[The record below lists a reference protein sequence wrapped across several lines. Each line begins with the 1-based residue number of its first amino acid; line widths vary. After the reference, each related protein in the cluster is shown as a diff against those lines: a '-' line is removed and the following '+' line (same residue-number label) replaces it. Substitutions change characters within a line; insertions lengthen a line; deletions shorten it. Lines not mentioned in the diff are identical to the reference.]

1 MYNKTKKDYF
11 FAGVEMKKMSK
22 KSIAATVFII
32 IIVVAIYLLSYEFV
46 SIGIFGY
53 FLSKIKGVMIT
64 VFTAYTVLVGVVI
77 FFESKDPAKTM
88 AWLLVLVVL
97 PFVGF
102 VFYIMFGQ
110 SYRRKKIFSKKKR
123 IGSKHLENTV
133 NLQKEMIEDYPMTG
147 ELDSPVNQ
155 KLARLLLNNSDAV
168 FTVNNSTEIYS
179 NGRETYSAIIRAL
192 RNAEKQ
198 IHLEYFIIKDDKIG
212 NIIRKILIEKASEGL
227 EVRLIYDSVGCWRL
241 SKNYLESLK
250 KSGAEVMEFFPVIF
264 PVLSREL
271 NYRNHRKIVVV
282 DGKVGFVG
290 GMNIGDEYLGN
301 DPRLGYWSDTHM
313 RIEGEGVYLLQ
324 NIFLKDWEFV
334 SGQYLEGI
342 DYYPKIDYRGN
353 ELLQISSSG
362 PDSDWE
368 SIQQAYFTMIT
379 AAKSRIWIMTPYL
392 VPDKSL
398 GVALKTAA
406 LSGLDVRII
415 MPSKPD
421 HFTVYWASRGNVE
434 DLLEAG
440 VKIYTYEK
448 GFMHSKVFIVD
459 DTVASVGTANLDIRS
474 LEINFEVNAF
484 IYDRKTVKKLERD
497 FQGDIGES
505 KEIQLEEHRKRG
517 LGVKFLE
524 AYGRLLSP
532 LL

>member
-1 MYNKTKKDYF
+1 LAGEGMNKL
-11 FAGVEMKKMSK
+11 SK
-22 KSIAATVFII
+22 KIIAVTTFVIL
-32 IIVVAIYLLSYEFV
+32 IVVAISLLSYQFI

-53 FLSKIKGVMIT
+53 ILSKAKGLFMT
-64 VFTAYTVLVGVVI
+64 VFTVYTALVGIVI

-110 SYRRKKIFSKKKR
+110 SYRRRRIFAKKKR
-123 IGSKHLENTV
+123 AGSKHLENTA
-133 NLQKEMIEDYPMTG
+133 NLQKEMIMDYPMTG
-147 ELDSPVNQ
+147 DLDSPVNQ
-155 KLARLLLNNSDAV
+155 RLARLLLNNSNAI
-168 FTVNNSTEIYS
+168 FTVNNETEIYS
-179 NGRETYSAIIRAL
+179 DGREAYSSIIRAL
-192 RNAEKQ
+192 RDANEQ
-198 IHLEYFIIKDDKIG
+198 IHLEYFIIKDDEIG
-212 NIIRKILIEKASEGL
+212 NIMRKILVEKALAGV

-241 SKNYLESLK
+241 SKTYLDSLK
-250 KSGAEVMEFFPVIF
+250 KSGVQVKEFFPVIF

-282 DGKVGFVG
+282 DGKIGFVG

-301 DPRLGYWSDTHM
+301 NPRLGYWRDTHM
-313 RIEGEGVYLLQ
+313 RIEGEGVYVLQ

-334 SGQYLEGI
+334 SGEYLEGI
-342 DYYPKIDYRGN
+342 EHYPKIDYRGN
-353 ELLQISSSG
+353 ELLQISTSG

-379 AAKSRIWIMTPYL
+379 AAKTRIWIMTPYL

-398 GVALKTAA
+398 SVALKTAA

-415 MPSKPD
+415 IPSKPD
-421 HFTVYWASRGNVE
+421 HFTVYWASRGNIE
-434 DLLEAG
+434 DLMEAG
-440 VKIYTYEK
+440 VRIYTYQK

-484 IYDRKTVKKLERD
+484 IYNRKTVRKLEMD
-497 FQGDIGES
+497 FLSDIEES
-505 KEIQLEEHRKRG
+505 KEVELKEYKERG
-517 LGVKFLE
+517 IWVKFLE

>member
-1 MYNKTKKDYF
+1 MRKMTKRN
-11 FAGVEMKKMSK
+11 
-22 KSIAATVFII
+22 IAASIFVILLIT
-32 IIVVAIYLLSYEFV
+32 AIYLISYE
-46 SIGIFGY
+46 SIWIGIVGNI
-53 FLSKIKGVMIT
+53 LSRIKGFLIVIFT
-64 VFTAYTVLVGVVI
+64 VYTALVGVVI
-77 FFESKDPAKTM
+77 FFESRDPAKTM

-102 VFYIMFGQ
+102 VFYMMFGQ
-110 SYRRKKIFSKKKR
+110 SYRRKRKFSKKKR
-123 IGSKHLENTV
+123 IGSKHLEKTV
-133 NLQKEMIEDYPMTG
+133 NLQKEMIMEYPMTG

-155 KLARLLLNNSDAV
+155 KLARLLLNNSNAV

-192 RNAEKQ
+192 RNAKEQ
-198 IHLEYFIIKDDKIG
+198 IHLEYFIIKDDEIG
-212 NIIRKILIEKASEGL
+212 NIIRETLIKKAAEGV
-227 EVRLIYDSVGCWRL
+227 EVRLIYDSVGCWGL
-241 SKNYLESLK
+241 SKNYIESLRR
-250 KSGAEVMEFFPVIF
+250 SGVEVREFFPVIF

-301 DPRLGYWSDTHM
+301 DSRLGYWRDTHM
-313 RIEGEGVYLLQ
+313 RMEGEGVYVLQ

-334 SGQYLEGI
+334 SGEYLEGI
-342 DYYPKIDYRGN
+342 NYYPKIDYRGD

-398 GVALKTAA
+398 SVALKTAA

-497 FQGDIGES
+497 FLGDISES
-505 KEIQLEEHRKRG
+505 REIQLEEHRKRG

-524 AYGRLLSP
+524 SYGRLLSP